1 MMHGASALEGL
12 KILDFTRVYSGPYC
26 TMLLADLG
34 AEVIKVEAVG
44 RGDDTRSFYPIKNGQ
59 SGYFTYLNRSKKS
72 ITLNLKAPEGKQAA
86 LELAQWADVVV
97 ENFSAGTIN
106 KLGLGYDAVKEVNP
120 GVIYA
125 SISGFGQSGPYSK
138 KAAYDAVAQAMG
150 GMTYLTGYPDSDPV
164 KVGPAI
170 SDAATGVHTAVA
182 ILAALHYR
190 EKTGK
195 GQYIDVAMLD
205 TVFSMLENSVPIM
218 TLLGKNPQR
227 IGNANPGSAPYNMY
241 HTSDGAV
248 FIATANDSLFKRL
261 IGVMG
266 RPELIDDPRFNT
278 NPNRKLHETEID
290 PIVEAWTKTHT
301 SAEVERLLDEVGVP
315 VASAKSVAQLLEDPQ
330 LRHRGML
337 VEHDLPGV
345 GPVKFPGNPL
355 KLQLTPPDAS
365 RRAPRLGEHTE
376 EVLAGVLGYS
386 AGRIQAMREAQAI

>member
-1 MMHGASALEGL
+1 MHGASALEGL

>member
-1 MMHGASALEGL
+1 MQGASALQGL

-34 AEVIKVEAVG
+34 AEVVKVEAVG

-59 SGYFTYLNRSKKS
+59 SGYFTYLNRNKKS
-72 ITLNLKAPEGKQAA
+72 ITLNLKSPEGKRAA
-86 LELAQWADVVV
+86 LELAKWADVVV
-97 ENFSAGTIN
+97 ENFSAGTID

-120 GVIYA
+120 EIVYA

-150 GMTYLTGYPDSDPV
+150 GMTFLTGYPDGDPV

-195 GQYIDVAMLD
+195 GQYIDVAMMD

-218 TLLGKNPQR
+218 TLLGEDPQR

-266 RPELIDDPRFNT
+266 QPELIEDPRFNS
-278 NPNRKLHETEID
+278 NPNRKAHEKEID
-290 PIVEAWTKTHT
+290 PIVEQWTLQHT
-301 SAEVERLLDEVGVP
+301 TADVERMLDEVGVP
-315 VASAKSVAQLLEDPQ
+315 VASAKSVGQLVEDPQ
-330 LRHRGML
+330 LQHRGML

-355 KLQLTPPDAS
+355 KLQLTPPDPS
-365 RRAPRLGEHTE
+365 RRAPTLGEHTE
-376 EVLAGVLGYS
+376 DILSTILHYS
-386 AGRIQAMREAQAI
+386 DAEIQSMRKDQII